1 MLQSVVTK
9 FIPNFFSLVKLLR
22 VDRSLTESFKFS
34 VRKQFQFNSKLVCTI
49 VKDVLGRGSGI
60 ICIFPNVNKNVLLGT
75 F

>member
-34 VRKQFQFNSKLVCTI
+34 VRKQFQFNSKLVRTI
-49 VKDVLGRGSGI
+49 VKDVLGRGLGI